1 MSVHT
6 ELERLSRHEL
16 IVRAQRLG
24 VQRAELMTR
33 VELTDEIVRLSESDP
48 TERRR
53 VRGWLGIARDLVA
66 SVVEQGLHLPE
77 AAALIRGET
86 GLELGKR
93 APAPVATVTLAE
105 IYSAQGHHERALKML
120 DQVLDKEPD
129 HDAARGLRDRLAS
142 ERQRQAAARAQ
153 SRARE
158 TSPFELE
165 PEPDEEPGEREE
177 AEAAEELEAP
187 EELGSPERAEPEP
200 LAPGFEGLSAE
211 ASESEI
217 REPLAPE
224 APTPQPLVPEAAAS
238 EVPPRAAPSDAPA
251 RDALLLLRQA
261 GKVLVFW
268 ELRGESVRRAEERWP
283 NGQAVVRVVG
293 WRARW
298 EGAERVDHDLEIA
311 EGAGGAIIDA
321 LGEVHVARA
330 ILGWRAAGV
339 VHLFAIAHE
348 LQANAESAYEL
359 SWSPPGHARDAKRL
373 ASTATR
379 ALLHWGL
386 GPGH

>member
-1 MSVHT
+1 MSVDHD
-6 ELERLSRHEL
+6 LERLSRHEL

-77 AAALIRGET
+77 AAALIRGEA

-105 IYSAQGHHERALKML
+105 IYAAQGHHERAFKML
-120 DQVLDKEPD
+120 DQVLEKEPE
-129 HDAARGLRDRLAS
+129 HEAARGLRDRLAS
-142 ERQRQAAARAQ
+142 ERQRRAARAE

-158 TSPFELE
+158 ATPFE
-165 PEPDEEPGEREE
+165 PEPDEEASELEE
-177 AEAAEELEAP
+177 ADELEAAD
-187 EELGSPERAEPEP
+187 ELETPERAQPEP
-200 LAPGFEGLSAE
+200 SAPGFEGLT
-211 ASESEI
+211 
-217 REPLAPE
+217 PE
-224 APTPQPLVPEAAAS
+224 APEREVSESGVPEAEAPRAEAPQPEAAAP
-238 EVPPRAAPSDAPA
+238 EPPPLAAPGDALA

-261 GKVLVFW
+261 RQMRVFW
-268 ELRGESVRRAEERWP
+268 ELRDESVRRAEERWP

-293 WRARW
+293 WRASW
-298 EGAERVDHDLEIA
+298 DGAERIDHDLEITA
-311 EGAGGAIIDA
+311 GAGGTIIEA
-321 LGEVHVARA
+321 LGEVQVARA

-348 LQANAESAYEL
+348 LKPNAESAYEL
-359 SWSPPGHARDAKRL
+359 SWSPPGHAREAKRL
-373 ASTATR
+373 APTTTR

-386 GPGH
+386 GSAH